1 MWTVEVQKPLTN
13 HTNIQQLILLTHQQ
27 MKPPNTTQCSTPN
40 IEHTNT
46 AKKAYYK
53 NNSSGA
59 VSGHG
64 KKHKRNVLAPRGYFL
79 IMEGA
84 TTFLKKMY
92 SGRLHRT
99 QD

>member
-1 MWTVEVQKPLTN
+1 
-13 HTNIQQLILLTHQQ
+13 
-27 MKPPNTTQCSTPN
+27 MKPPNTTQCST
-40 IEHTNT
+40 TNT
-46 AKKAYYK
+46 AKKAYDK

-92 SGRLHRT
+92 SGRLLST